1 MGLCIDILP
10 LEVHEQPQTLAVIV
24 IALTEDNL
32 FKDASKLLLQ
42 VHVSLLTVTGTFLL
56 QEGLH
61 SVKTL
66 LSLQNTI
73 LIARWGSH
81 HQVGSRIQ
89 RVLLRVIFSLTELLW
104 IVMLLLMSIIHS
116 KVT

>member
-42 VHVSLLTVTGTFLL
+42 VHVRFLT
-56 QEGLH
+56 
-61 SVKTL
+61 
-66 LSLQNTI
+66 
-73 LIARWGSH
+73 
-81 HQVGSRIQ
+81 
-89 RVLLRVIFSLTELLW
+89 
-104 IVMLLLMSIIHS
+104 
-116 KVT
+116 